1 MLLNF
6 LVMHLML
13 GRLGG
18 IRPARGPLFVG
29 AAVGAVVIELLK
41 QLMALLVGF
50 VIDKPQYGAL
60 SAPIG
65 IMFVLYLQSSAL
77 YLVAS
82 LTAALAEGGAG
93 TCRRSRKRMARPR
106 PPSGRRGTEN
116 GTLSPLRQADSWQPG
131 DSPAIRAR

>member
-1 MLLNF
+1 M
-6 LVMHLML
+6 
-13 GRLGG
+13 
-18 IRPARGPLFVG
+18 
-29 AAVGAVVIELLK
+29 GAVVIELLK

-82 LTAALAEGGAG
+82 LTAALAEGGTDTVPPEQEEDGGSEAALG
-93 TCRRSRKRMARPR
+93 PPR
-106 PPSGRRGTEN
+106 
-116 GTLSPLRQADSWQPG
+116 D
-131 DSPAIRAR
+131 